1 MIGKIKLLRAANVS
15 PHTGASRFVA
25 AGLFFIIQSCVT
37 SSVCYHLLPSGS
49 DNSPSGVWSWIKASG
64 EHCKYG
70 FRQIVRQMCNTTTPP
85 NKQISFTTI

>member
-49 DNSPSGVWSWIKASG
+49 DNSPSGAGCPISYSCHIDSVLLYSKFEAKRIK
-64 EHCKYG
+64 Y
-70 FRQIVRQMCNTTTPP
+70 
-85 NKQISFTTI
+85 